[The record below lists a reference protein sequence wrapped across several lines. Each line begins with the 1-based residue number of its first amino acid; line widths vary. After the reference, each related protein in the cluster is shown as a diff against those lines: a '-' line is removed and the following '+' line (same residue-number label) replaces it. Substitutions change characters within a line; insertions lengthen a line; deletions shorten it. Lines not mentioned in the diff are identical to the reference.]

1 MPYPHVI
8 RLRGPWHFEPLARA
22 TLDADGQITEI
33 SAGLPPAGRATVP
46 EDWGDRLGSGFRG
59 RVRYRRTFNP
69 PATLDPHERLWLVVK
84 GVDAFGHVSV
94 NGTRLGT
101 IDGYALARG
110 FEVTRLVGPRNEI
123 DLEVELPQ
131 ELPGV
136 TQPLRPGRER
146 LPGGP
151 IGEVRLEVRA
161 QWFLEPLAIWSTPAS
176 DGFLIRGQ
184 ARGEPLA
191 SPLAVVVSGCEREI
205 AYVETQVGA
214 WFEILAPA
222 PDFPVWTTHSPT
234 LAPLEVKLLWGGT
247 AVWQAVI
254 QTALRGAVVNADA
267 TLVEQIL
274 PDAAYQEF
282 DRNGRT
288 VIQRLPLEWAEPVCF
303 RLAYHPS
310 VVGWSA
316 LPEQPAP
323 SAATYGRPWLE
334 SGEQ

>member
-8 RLRGPWHFEPLARA
+8 RLRGPWQFEPLARA
-22 TLDADGQITEI
+22 TLDADGQITDN
-33 SAGLPPAGRATVP
+33 SADLPPAGRATVP
-46 EDWGDRLGSGFRG
+46 EDWGERLGNGFRG
-59 RVRYRRTFNP
+59 RARYRRAFNP
-69 PATLDPHERLWLVVK
+69 PATLDPHERLWLVVE

-101 IDGYALARG
+101 IDGYALRRG
-110 FEVTRLVGPRNEI
+110 FEVTQLVGPRNEI
-123 DLEVELPQ
+123 ELEIELPA

-136 TQPLRPGRER
+136 KQALRPGRER

-151 IGEVRLEVRA
+151 IGEVRLEVRT

-184 ARGEPLA
+184 VQGEPLA
-191 SPLAVVVSGCEREI
+191 AALAVVVSGCEREI
-205 AYVETQVGA
+205 AYLETQVGA
-214 WFEILAPA
+214 WFEILGPA
-222 PDFPVWTTHSPT
+222 TDFPVWTTHSPT
-234 LAPLEVKLLWGGT
+234 LAPLEVKLLIGGM

-254 QTALRGAVVNADA
+254 DTALRGSVANAGTSLA
-267 TLVEQIL
+267 EQIL

-288 VIQRLPLEWAEPVCF
+288 VIQRLPLEWAEPVCS
-303 RLAYHPS
+303 RLAHHPS

-316 LPEQPAP
+316 LAGQLPPPADC
-323 SAATYGRPWLE
+323 YGRPWLE
-334 SGEQ
+334 SG